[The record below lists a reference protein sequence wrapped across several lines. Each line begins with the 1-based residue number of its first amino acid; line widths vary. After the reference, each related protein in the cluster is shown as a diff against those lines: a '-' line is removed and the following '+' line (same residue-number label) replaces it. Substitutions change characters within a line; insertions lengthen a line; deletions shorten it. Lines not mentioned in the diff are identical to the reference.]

1 MDVDHDQVS
10 VEDVDGVLVLKL
22 RGQFLGGDETEA
34 VRNVLVDPKNEPH
47 DAVLDMSGV
56 TFANSSFL
64 SSMLA
69 MHSTFVRQDR
79 TLSVS
84 NLQRTLQNILSMTR
98 LDTTL
103 NMFGTTEEAL
113 HALNNASDND

>member
-1 MDVDHDQVS
+1 MA
-10 VEDVDGVLVLKL
+10 LKTL
-22 RGQFLGGDETEA
+22 TEFWFSNFEGQFLGGDETEA
-34 VRNVLVDPKNEPH
+34 VRNVLMDSKNEPH
-47 DAVLDMSGV
+47 GAVLDMSGV

-79 TLSVS
+79 ILSVS
-84 NLQRTLQNILSMTR
+84 NLQRTLQNIFSMTR

-103 NMFGTTEEAL
+103 NVFGTTEEAL
-113 HALNNASDND
+113 HALKDASNND